1 MLKKLPHPP
10 EVSRTINCV
19 GFNACVNFS
28 IICFC
33 ITNREKMIGSEF
45 PKHVKDKNCRFQ
57 FLILM
62 AVDLPFKQHQK
73 KAGRSAPVSKN
84 PYLKL
89 LHQLYAYLG
98 RKTDSKFNKTIE
110 KRLCMSRTSRPPVSL
125 SFIKQQLAKKND
137 EELKN
142 KIVVVVGT
150 ITNDERLL
158 DSEVPKV
165 KICALR
171 FTKSAKDRIIS
182 KGGEVL
188 TFDQLALKAPLGKQ
202 TILLR
207 GERTSREVYR
217 HFGRAPGRPR
227 SNTKPYVRS
236 KGRKFERARGRR
248 RSRGYKN

>member
-1 MLKKLPHPP
+1 
-10 EVSRTINCV
+10 
-19 GFNACVNFS
+19 
-28 IICFC
+28 
-33 ITNREKMIGSEF
+33 
-45 PKHVKDKNCRFQ
+45 
-57 FLILM
+57 M

-89 LHQLYAYLG
+89 LHQLYSYLG

-110 KRLCMSRTSRPPVSL
+110 KRLCMSTTSRPPVSL
-125 SFIKQQLAKKND
+125 SFVKQQVSKINEAD
-137 EELKN
+137 LKN

-165 KICALR
+165 KICALK
-171 FTKSAKDRIIS
+171 FTKTAKSRILAQ
-182 KGGEVL
+182 GGEVL
-188 TFDQLALKAPLGKQ
+188 TFDQLALRAPLGKQ

-217 HFGRAPGRPR
+217 HFGPAPGTKR
-227 SNTKPYVRS
+227 STAKPYVRS
-236 KGRKFERARGRR
+236 KGRKFEKARGRR
-248 RSRGYKN
+248 ASRGFKN

>member
-1 MLKKLPHPP
+1 
-10 EVSRTINCV
+10 
-19 GFNACVNFS
+19 
-28 IICFC
+28 
-33 ITNREKMIGSEF
+33 
-45 PKHVKDKNCRFQ
+45 
-57 FLILM
+57 M

-110 KRLCMSRTSRPPVSL
+110 KRLCMSKTSRPTVSL
-125 SFIKQQLAKKND
+125 SFIKQQTAKINEAD
-137 EELKN
+137 LKN
-142 KIVVVVGT
+142 KIVVVVGS

-158 DSEVPKV
+158 DSEIPKV

-171 FTKSAKDRIIS
+171 ITKTAKARLAAI
-182 KGGEVL
+182 GGEFM

-217 HFGRAPGRPR
+217 HFGRAPGQAK
-227 SNTKPYVRS
+227 SSAKPYVRS
-236 KGRKFERARGRR
+236 KGRKFEKARGRR
-248 RSRGYKN
+248 QSRGYKN